1 MILDELK
8 ESILS
13 MNEIQQLEQV
23 SKDSQKQERA
33 DNLFSSAVAEN
44 SIIIHT
50 IDSFHGYV
58 EFVPS
63 ELLIQY
69 LRKVLSDS
77 QECIKMGLVQEGKIK
92 ILQAETKMIRE
103 CLEAEWEL
111 FYNKIS
117 EKRVTTLTTVKEITP
132 NKDKTGY
139 AITKI
144 KNGAAV
150 NFNSTDKVRLLA
162 EGIAEADMILEGLG
176 LTEEIMQFLNKV
188 SEGRATISDLT
199 DAVVQWIQEEN
210 FFNKFIIKF
219 GI

>member
-23 SKDSQKQERA
+23 SKDSQRQERA
-33 DNLFSSAVAEN
+33 DSIFSSEIVEN
-44 SIIIHT
+44 SNIVHT
-50 IDSFHGYV
+50 IDGFHGYV

-63 ELLIQY
+63 ALLIQY

-77 QECIKMGLVQEGKIK
+77 QECIRMGLVQEDKIK
-92 ILQAETKMIRE
+92 ILQTETKMIRE
-103 CLEAEWEL
+103 CLMAEWET
-111 FYNKIS
+111 FYNGIS
-117 EKRVTTLTTVKEITP
+117 ERRVTMLTTVKEITP
-132 NKDKTGY
+132 NKDKTRY

-144 KNGAAV
+144 KSGAAV

-176 LTEEIMQFLNKV
+176 LTEEIMQFLDKV
-188 SEGRATISDLT
+188 SEGRATIGDLT
-199 DAVVQWIQEEN
+199 DSVMRWIREEN
-210 FFNKFIIKF
+210 LINKFIVKF
-219 GI
+219 GM